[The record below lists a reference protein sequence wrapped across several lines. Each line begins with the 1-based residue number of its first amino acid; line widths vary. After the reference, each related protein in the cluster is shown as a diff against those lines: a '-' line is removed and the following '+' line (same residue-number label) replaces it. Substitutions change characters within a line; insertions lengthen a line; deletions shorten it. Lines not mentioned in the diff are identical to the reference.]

1 METKGFSF
9 QYTGH
14 RLPYTAAQKEIE
26 AIRRSSYENTQ
37 KSQAKVREMWSD
49 TFRGDTRFV
58 DKYGDE
64 HVIHT
69 YDNYAYKNG
78 DTYVTSDSP
87 LDHGWDWEELEK
99 KKY

>member
-1 METKGFSF
+1 
-9 QYTGH
+9 
-14 RLPYTAAQKEIE
+14 
-26 AIRRSSYENTQ
+26 
-37 KSQAKVREMWSD
+37 MWSD